1 MCLITDWNEPHI
13 AEEDIT
19 CYKWY
24 GMSNSAYISPYQG
37 KPIPSF
43 DTKVYSD
50 LSESEIINDFDRYIY
65 ELFYVL
71 IPGKYRVEKGFH
83 SFEIGRAHV

>member
-1 MCLITDWNEPHI
+1 MCLITDWDKPRI
-13 AEEDIT
+13 VEEDIT

-50 LSESEIINDFDRYIY
+50 LSEPEIINELEELRDRYTKEDFAIRG
-65 ELFYVL
+65 V
-71 IPGKYRVEKGFH
+71 IEKIIDIIQ
-83 SFEIGRAHV
+83 SK